1 MVENQELLDVCT
13 CRNCALHALF
23 LGWLRVKICQLL
35 AKTASDEIKQVKRSK
50 TKGVTPTLNGYSNLA
65 YNWHNVCPL
74 RVRSNG
80 PAIMLQ
86 CVFPGFVAP
95 TVPSAVAV

>member
-13 CRNCALHALF
+13 CQNCALHALF

-50 TKGVTPTLNGYSNLA
+50 TKGVTPTLNGYSNQRTSRKKRKTWEDA
-65 YNWHNVCPL
+65 VK
-74 RVRSNG
+74 RAQG
-80 PAIMLQ
+80 ML
-86 CVFPGFVAP
+86 
-95 TVPSAVAV
+95 